1 MEFLFQGLSQESL
14 WLLVVFYDLLLVVI
28 LYKFF
33 GKYGLY
39 TAVILGII
47 LGNLQGGKVSEFVIF
62 DTTFTVSMGAILY
75 SGIYFSTDLLNE
87 KYGKTE
93 ANRAVNLG
101 FFANVAVLLTLLLSL
116 LFKPSDLTG
125 SALEVHNA
133 LSVIASYSPA
143 FIIGSLTA
151 YFISQKFDVW
161 FFNYLKTLTQG
172 KYLWLRNN
180 LSTIISQLIDT
191 FIYTFTWVIATDLS
205 IYEAFNIAD
214 KVAIINDGKIQQ
226 IGNPYDIYHKPNN
239 KFVADFIGLGVFMP
253 IKKLSNEDFEI
264 PLGILD
270 DNKIKND
277 LSKNFKSSYAFAIAK
292 YKSIFWLS
300 VRFFCFKSS
309 NISFK

>member
-1 MEFLFQGLSQESL
+1 MCIRDRDIFSLSQESL
-14 WLLVVFYDLLLVVI
+14 WLITVVYDLGLALL
-28 LYKFF
+28 LYRFF

-39 TAVILGII
+39 VAVVLGIV
-47 LGNLQGGKVSEFVIF
+47 LGNLQGGKVSELIIF
-62 DTTFTVSMGAILY
+62 GSAYKVSMGAILY

-101 FFANVAVLLTLLLSL
+101 FFANIAVLLTLLLSL

-205 IYEAFNIAD
+205 IYDAFYIALS
-214 KVAIINDGKIQQ
+214 KYIFKIF
-226 IGNPYDIYHKPNN
+226 IALIDTVFIYGVRNLNPL
-239 KFVADFIGLGVFMP
+239 V
-253 IKKLSNEDFEI
+253 
-264 PLGILD
+264 
-270 DNKIKND
+270 KND
-277 LSKNFKSSYAFAIAK
+277 E
-292 YKSIFWLS
+292 
-300 VRFFCFKSS
+300 
-309 NISFK
+309 